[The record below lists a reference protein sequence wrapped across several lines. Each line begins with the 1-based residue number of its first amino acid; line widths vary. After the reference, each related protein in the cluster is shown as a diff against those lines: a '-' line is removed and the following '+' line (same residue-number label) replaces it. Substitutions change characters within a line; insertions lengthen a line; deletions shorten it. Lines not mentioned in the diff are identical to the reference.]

1 MNRPIEYRAFDLK
14 NKKWLHE
21 ELEDLA
27 LNEDEF
33 KGLMYCDMEGLAVL
47 HDGTIC
53 LLDECGKYEYLDPE
67 RFILVQFIGLTDKNG
82 VKIFEGDIVR
92 WLGNQKGKVEFY
104 QDGFIVRGQ
113 PGFWYSREGKEFS
126 WSELE
131 IIGNIFENPE
141 LLEGK

>member
-21 ELEDLA
+21 ELEDVA

-82 VKIFEGDIVR
+82 KKIFEGDIVNDY
-92 WLGNQKGKVEFY
+92 LSIGKVVWSKQYAAFRVDY
-104 QDGFIVRGQ
+104 GS
-113 PGFWYSREGKEFS
+113 YSDDMFDIASVKV
-126 WSELE
+126 
-131 IIGNIFENPE
+131 IGNIFENPE